1 MVSHPFRMR
10 ILTCLFF
17 VAIMTVADA
26 ATAPGSETMS
36 ARGLRLLLERQH
48 ELFAAAANQEK
59 PLDPSAFQTQVQAL
73 CHDYELYLRDNPTSA
88 TGFAAYGYLLG
99 KVDMS
104 KQSIA
109 MLLQA
114 NQLDPNQPLVKNQI
128 GNYLAEDGKPREA
141 VAYYLAAIK
150 LAPKEPL
157 YHYQLGTLLTE
168 ARDDFLKSG
177 EWTRESLDRAM
188 HEAFGQAAALA
199 PDRIEFTY
207 RYAESFYDLEKP
219 DWDAALQAW
228 AALEEKATSPVERE
242 TMRLHAANI
251 LIKQGKFDH
260 ARLALTLVTEPEL
273 QAQKQKLIAQLPG
286 AGAK

>member
-1 MVSHPFRMR
+1 MVSHPDRMR

-17 VAIMTVADA
+17 VAIMAVADA
-26 ATAPGSETMS
+26 APETETMS
-36 ARGLRLLLERQH
+36 ARNLRLLIERQQT
-48 ELFAAAANQEK
+48 LFTAAANDEQ
-59 PLDPSAFQTQVQAL
+59 PLDRSAFQTQVQSL
-73 CHDYELYLRDNPTSA
+73 CHDYELFLRDNPTSA
-88 TGFAAYGYLLG
+88 KGFAAYGYLLA
-99 KVDMS
+99 KVDMR

-114 NQLDPNQPLVKNQI
+114 NQLDANQPLVKNQI
-128 GNYLAEDGKPREA
+128 GNYLAEDGKPLEA

-177 EWTRESLDRAM
+177 EWTRETVDRTM

-207 RYAESFYDLEKP
+207 RFAESFYDLEKP
-219 DWDAALQAW
+219 DWDAALKAW
-228 AALEEKATSPVERE
+228 AALEEKAETPIERE
-242 TMRLHAANI
+242 TMRLHAANV
-251 LIKQGKFDH
+251 LIKQGRLDH
-260 ARLALTLVTEPEL
+260 ARIVLATVTEPRL
-273 QAQKQKLIAQLPG
+273 QAQKEKLVAQLP
-286 AGAK
+286 ATGAK